1 MNRLIKMSA
10 ITACAATMFGLAGC
24 GEGESAKS
32 NATPESSPKLAAPV
46 KENKVNLPVGNVN
59 INMEEV
65 RAAIR
70 TWQKDRWNADLIAR
84 SKEANGKVCA
94 ADFKVKAKYKDL
106 QPTFDLLADD
116 YAFYVNV
123 LDSFADASSAGEAVS
138 KLMNAMSFDDMIKMA
153 KDIGNAVD
161 GAKSIKDKAGWKD
174 ALPICKDLV
183 TISAISASM
192 TNASGI
198 LQSIF
203 DQVMKK

>member
-1 MNRLIKMSA
+1 MNSLIKMSA
-10 ITACAATMFGLAGC
+10 ITACAATMFGWAGC

-70 TWQKDRWNADLIAR
+70 TWQKDRWNADVIAKA
-84 SKEANGKVCA
+84 KETAGRVSVTDLKIE
-94 ADFKVKAKYKDL
+94 AKYKDL
-106 QPTFDLLADD
+106 QPTFDLLIDD
-116 YAFYVNV
+116 YVVYVNV
-123 LDSFADASSAGEAVS
+123 LDSFADASSADDAVS
-138 KLMNAMSFDDMIKMA
+138 QLMKAISFDDMVKMA
-153 KDIGNAVD
+153 KDIVRAVD
-161 GAKSIKDKAGWKD
+161 GAKSIKDKAGWRD
-174 ALPICKDLV
+174 VLPISKDLV
-183 TISAISASM
+183 MISAVSASM